1 MQLRADW
8 DAYAALLADG
18 EAALADIRADLL
30 ARAERLGRVTRDPGL
45 HLIVD
50 GTRLRPEEE
59 AEGVCRFA
67 VPPGACDIVIASRS
81 VVPIETEADSLDP
94 RRLGVP
100 LQSVVLSGSAH
111 RHRARLCGVDRRL
124 PR

>member
-1 MQLRADW
+1 MFHNAAEFDAVYPDATPADW

-18 EAALADIRADLL
+18 EAALAAIRADLL
-30 ARAERLGRVTRDPGL
+30 ARAERLGRVTRDPDL

-67 VPPGACDIVIASRS
+67 VPAWRM
-81 VVPIETEADSLDP
+81 
-94 RRLGVP
+94 
-100 LQSVVLSGSAH
+100 
-111 RHRARLCGVDRRL
+111 
-124 PR
+124 